1 MEFIVNVDLNELL
14 EKEKLK
20 ISKVDKLIESKK
32 KDLVEMEKFRND
44 LLKEASKIVEKINKS
59 YKKEDKFKKNKVI
72 LNI

>member
-1 MEFIVNVDLNELL
+1 
-14 EKEKLK
+14 
-20 ISKVDKLIESKK
+20 
-32 KDLVEMEKFRND
+32 MEKFRND